1 MLTKLLKYEWKS
13 SGKLTLLLNAYI
25 VLITVLGVIMIQS
38 GLLEQMMNTMAS
50 EAEAKSSVLGIVG
63 SVLIFT
69 YVISII
75 AVSVA
80 VCLFQIFRFYK
91 NYYTDEGYLMHT
103 LPVTPNQLILSKG
116 IFAFVATLL
125 TGVIVI
131 VSVFS
136 IILTSCPVDERV
148 QFFTEMRKVLPE
160 ISQECGFSS
169 GMLIFIGTLHVIV
182 TGVHSIL
189 AFYAALSIG
198 QLFEKHKIMG
208 SILAYGIICTIE
220 QTVCMI
226 SMLLITPHS
235 SALYARI
242 SLIYP
247 LVFSS
252 ITSIAF
258 WFITSHIMK
267 NKLNL
272 E

>member
-25 VLITVLGVIMIQS
+25 VLITSLGIIMIQS
-38 GLLEQMMNTMAS
+38 GLLEQMMRSIES
-50 EAEAKSSVLGIVG
+50 EEGSRPGILGIVG
-63 SVLIFT
+63 SILIFT

-75 AVSVA
+75 AVSIA
-80 VCLFQIFRFYK
+80 VCLYQIFRFYK

-116 IFAFVATLL
+116 IFAFIATLL

-131 VSVFS
+131 VSIFS
-136 IILTSCPVDERV
+136 IILLSCPVSERA
-148 QFFTEMRKVLPE
+148 QFWVEMRNALPE
-160 ISQECGFSS
+160 VAQECGFST
-169 GMLIFIGTLHVIV
+169 GMLIFIGILHVII
-182 TGVHSIL
+182 TGAHSIL

-208 SILAYGIICTIE
+208 SILAYGIISTIE
-220 QTVCMI
+220 QTV
-226 SMLLITPHS
+226 SMVLMFLIMPDNAVS
-235 SALYARI
+235 YARV

-247 LVFSS
+247 LVFSLV
-252 ITSIAF
+252 TSIAF
-258 WFITSHIMK
+258 WFITSLIMK